1 MLDSS
6 SSVFCRGPLAR
17 APASLI
23 YISISQTEMS
33 IVNLRIFVKYAGLIR
48 VMAQ

>member
-23 YISISQTEMS
+23 YISQTEMS
-33 IVNLRIFVKYAGLIR
+33 IVNLHIFVKYAGLIC